1 MSPKRFWTEMTWED
15 FRDGDP
21 GGWIAVLPVA
31 AVEQHGPHLPVGVD
45 SFIAEGYLSRA
56 RALFAVVAAGDVSS
70 DAGHRQVGRAYRL
83 SGHADAFRRDA
94 RSAPGPRS
102 AKACTARG
110 VEKLVIVNSH
120 GGNSP
125 IIDIVA
131 RNLRVRF
138 GMLVVITSWHRL
150 GYPKGL
156 FSEEELL
163 HGIHAG
169 EIETSLMLALKT
181 ETVRAEMA
189 NAKPATIE
197 MEREFTQLRAGHP
210 AGFGWMAQDLHPSG
224 AVGNAAA
231 GTLDKGEAALDLG
244 ARAFVALIEDVH
256 RFDLA
261 RLKEGPLGGGFLTQY
276 AVRTG
281 IRATGR
287 RFGYVVSLRE
297 YDIMY
302 LAR

>member
-1 MSPKRFWTEMTWED
+1 IGE
-15 FRDGDP
+15 
-21 GGWIAVLPVA
+21 
-31 AVEQHGPHLPVGVD
+31 GVH
-45 SFIAEGYLSRA
+45 RA
-56 RALFAVVAAGDVSS
+56 
-70 DAGHRQVGRAYRL
+70 
-83 SGHADAFRRDA
+83 
-94 RSAPGPRS
+94 
-102 AKACTARG
+102 G
-110 VEKLVIVNSH
+110 VEKLVIINSH

-138 GMLVVITSWHRL
+138 GMFVVTTSWHRL

-181 ETVRAEMA
+181 ETVRAKMP
-189 NAKPATIE
+189 NAKPSTVA
-197 MEREFTQLRAGHP
+197 MEREFTQLRTGHP

-224 AVGNAAA
+224 AAGNAAA
-231 GTLDKGEAALDLG
+231 GTLDKGEAALDFG

-261 RLKEGPLGGGFLTQY
+261 RLKDGPLGENF
-276 AVRTG
+276 
-281 IRATGR
+281 
-287 RFGYVVSLRE
+287 
-297 YDIMY
+297 
-302 LAR
+302 

>member
-1 MSPKRFWTEMTWED
+1 MVPKRFWTEMTWED

-45 SFIAEGYLSRA
+45 SFIAEGYLARV
-56 RALFAVVAAGDVSS
+56 RALLPSSLPVTFLPLQAVGKSDEHVAFPGTLTISAETAIRAWTEIGEGV
-70 DAGHRQVGRAYRL
+70 HRA
-83 SGHADAFRRDA
+83 
-94 RSAPGPRS
+94 
-102 AKACTARG
+102 G

-131 RNLRVRF
+131 RALRVRL
-138 GMLVVITSWHRL
+138 GMFVAITSWHRL

-156 FSEEELL
+156 FSEEEIA

-181 ETVRAEMA
+181 ETVRGKMP
-189 NAKPATIE
+189 NAKSVTVA

-231 GTLDKGEAALDLG
+231 GTLDKGESALDHG
-244 ARAFVALIEDVH
+244 ARAFVALLEDVH

-261 RLKEGPLGGGFLTQY
+261 RLKAGPLGEDF
-276 AVRTG
+276 
-281 IRATGR
+281 
-287 RFGYVVSLRE
+287 
-297 YDIMY
+297 
-302 LAR
+302 

>member
-45 SFIAEGYLSRA
+45 SFIAEGYLARA
-56 RALFAVVAAGDVSS
+56 RALLPSS
-70 DAGHRQVGRAYRL
+70 LPVTFLPSQSIGKSDEHIAFPGTLTLSAETAIRAWTEIGESVHR
-83 SGHADAFRRDA
+83 A
-94 RSAPGPRS
+94 R
-102 AKACTARG
+102 

-138 GMLVVITSWHRL
+138 GMLVVTTSWHRF

-156 FSEEELL
+156 FSDEELL

-181 ETVRAEMA
+181 ETVRARMA
-189 NAKPATIE
+189 NAKPSTVA
-197 MEREFTQLRAGHP
+197 MEREFTQLRASHP

-224 AVGNAAA
+224 AAGNATA
-231 GTLDKGEAALDLG
+231 GTLDKGEAALDFG

-261 RLKEGPLGGGFLTQY
+261 RLKEGPLGGGF
-276 AVRTG
+276 
-281 IRATGR
+281 
-287 RFGYVVSLRE
+287 
-297 YDIMY
+297 
-302 LAR
+302 